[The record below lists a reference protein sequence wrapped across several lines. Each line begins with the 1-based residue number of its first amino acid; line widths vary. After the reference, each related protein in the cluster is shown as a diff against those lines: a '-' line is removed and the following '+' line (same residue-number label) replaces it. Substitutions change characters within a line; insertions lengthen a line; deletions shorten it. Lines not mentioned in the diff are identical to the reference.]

1 MRRLLF
7 LLLASA
13 LLTGSYAY
21 GETLQET
28 ESYLKWLNLHHG
40 FERALARTPDGRLF
54 GDTGYG
60 QSDAKKNAKRGCRR
74 YFGTNC
80 TIVDVNGRNAADLSM
95 PSVAG
100 IWCELQSSD
109 GNMRSFEN
117 TVGIAFLEQA
127 SCARLSGKALSGLI
141 MAASDSPQ
149 EKAQSTGDNYLPLL
163 GTNYGKDVWCATR
176 QTVFRS
182 NDSVCPTSGG
192 KLFKT

>member
-149 EKAQSTGDNYLPLL
+149 EKGDRKIKKINANKALFEMGNSQPDTFVALTL
-163 GTNYGKDVWCATR
+163 
-176 QTVFRS
+176 RS
-182 NDSVCPTSGG
+182 NVKDDRVYID
-192 KLFKT
+192 